1 MAEQGYIIDYKVAVD
16 EFCRFM
22 QRNGNNFVP
31 SLYERLDFVDYYNK
45 ITNNGN
51 LIACRNNDDIVGIIC
66 FYCNDFAQA
75 LAYVALLAVD
85 IDYQGRGLASL
96 LLNEAVKLSRD
107 AGMKQIHI
115 HTNNELAYQ
124 CYIKSGFTLID
135 YKSMN
140 NYNRY
145 HLIKVL

>member
-45 ITNNGN
+45 ITNN
-51 LIACRNNDDIVGIIC
+51 
-66 FYCNDFAQA
+66 
-75 LAYVALLAVD
+75 
-85 IDYQGRGLASL
+85 
-96 LLNEAVKLSRD
+96 
-107 AGMKQIHI
+107 
-115 HTNNELAYQ
+115 ELAYQ